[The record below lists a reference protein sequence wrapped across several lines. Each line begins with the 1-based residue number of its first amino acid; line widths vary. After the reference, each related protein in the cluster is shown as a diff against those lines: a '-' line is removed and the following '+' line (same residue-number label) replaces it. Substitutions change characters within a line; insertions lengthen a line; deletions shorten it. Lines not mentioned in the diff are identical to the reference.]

1 MYELFSMGIALAA
14 FIVLIRWKVKIG
26 LAMVL
31 TSFALEALLRVS
43 PLELYRAAVVEWQT
57 QPLGQTTGYLFFSL
71 AALVNF
77 VNVLGLAMQEANIS
91 QRLAPA
97 IQTLFRSRRF
107 ALCTIPL
114 LMGLLPTPGGIM
126 LSAPMVRDL
135 GDNIGV
141 SRTRTAA
148 INFFF
153 RHQWETIW
161 PLFPAIPLIQ
171 GMLGVSGMTL
181 IKYNMIIPIF
191 GSLGGVIFLLL
202 IGIPPKKK
210 IDAAGETWLAGVRVF
225 WQAFWPIALVAGLHI
240 AFNITPAIGIVV
252 ALCLFMLIHK
262 VPLGR
267 WRQLFYAGFE
277 IDLVLLILGALLFK
291 LNLQAGDSIAA
302 VVRFFTEINLPAG
315 VLLFILPMLVSA
327 LTGLTMPTVAIT
339 FPLLLPFM
347 SPDGKVHLGYQ
358 TLAFSGLMC
367 GMYLTPVHL
376 CLTMSAGYF
385 QTSLGKIV
393 AMLIAPTLCVAA
405 AGILAAILFN
415 L

>member
-1 MYELFSMGIALAA
+1 MYELISMGIALAA
-14 FIVLIRWKVKIG
+14 FVVLIRWKIKIG
-26 LAMVL
+26 LAIVL
-31 TSFALEALLRVS
+31 SSFVLEMLLLVS
-43 PLELYRAAVVEWQT
+43 PLELYHATVVEWQT
-57 QPLGQTTGYLFFSL
+57 KPLGQTTGYLFFSL

-107 ALCTIPL
+107 AMCVIPL

-161 PLFPAIPLIQ
+161 PLFPAIPLVQ
-171 GMLGVSGMTL
+171 GMLGISGMML
-181 IKYNMIIPIF
+181 FKYNSIIPIF
-191 GSLGGVIFLLL
+191 GILGGTVFLLL
-202 IGIPPKKK
+202 IGIPPKTKT
-210 IDAAGETWLAGVRVF
+210 DGSTETWPASVRVF
-225 WQAFWPIALVAGLHI
+225 WQAFWPIILVAGLHI
-240 AFNITPAIGIVV
+240 TFNLTPAIGILV
-252 ALCLFMLIHK
+252 ALSLFMLIHK
-262 VPLGR
+262 IPFGR
-267 WRQLFYAGFE
+267 WRQLFCAGFE
-277 IDLVLLILGALLFK
+277 FDLVLLILGALLFK
-291 LNLQAGDSIAA
+291 LNLQAGGSVVA

-315 VLLFILPMLVSA
+315 VLLFILPMIVA
-327 LTGLTMPTVAIT
+327 GLTGLTMPTVAIT

-347 SPDGKVHLGYQ
+347 SPGGNLHLGYQ
-358 TLAFSGLMC
+358 TLAFSGLLC
-367 GMYLTPVHL
+367 GMYITPVHL
-376 CLTMSAGYF
+376 CLSMSAGYF
-385 QTSLGKIV
+385 QTSLGRIIT
-393 AMLIAPTLCVAA
+393 MLIAPMLCVAA

-415 L
+415 